1 MSRNVHSMD
10 IILGTAQLT
19 RRYGVM
25 ARSDSTR
32 AGHMRREPSEDS
44 LGGELESGAS
54 LLAVA
59 AELGIR
65 TLDTAPA
72 YGGAESF
79 VGRSGGGFAV
89 HTKLPGIGDSVQELE
104 ASLARLGRTSVEV
117 LHLHDPDVVLDPQ
130 DTRLEAAAALVGEGA
145 EILGASV
152 YTPPQFAAAVADSR
166 IGAVQLPLNVLDR
179 RIPDAQL
186 QRAASTGTR
195 LIARSA
201 LLQGL
206 LGDPQAAMGRVPAL
220 DATLEAFRQ
229 VCLTLGREPV
239 EAALQWV
246 RARPGISALV
256 LGAENPTQLR
266 ALVAALAAPPLTAEE
281 QGLLDTL
288 PRPGDQYVDPRLW
301 SLRHERQG
309 ER

>member
-1 MSRNVHSMD
+1 MD

-25 ARSDSTR
+25 ADSRSIRT
-32 AGHMRREPSEDS
+32 GHTHRERRNGSLNQEPER
-44 LGGELESGAS
+44 GAS
-54 LLAVA
+54 LIAVA
-59 AELGIR
+59 AELGIQ

-72 YGGAESF
+72 YGDAES
-79 VGRSGGGFAV
+79 VIGRSGRAFAV
-89 HTKLPGIGDSVQELE
+89 HTKLPGTGDPALELE

-117 LHLHDPDVVLDPQ
+117 LHLHDPDVVLDRQ
-130 DTRLEAAAALVGEGA
+130 DPRLVAAAALVGEGA
-145 EILGASV
+145 EMLGASV
-152 YTPPQFAAAVADSR
+152 YTPLQLVAAVDDGR

-179 RIPDAQL
+179 RISDAHL

-206 LGDPQAAMGRVPAL
+206 LGDPQEAVGRVPAL
-220 DATLEAFRQ
+220 DASLEAFWQACR
-229 VCLTLGREPV
+229 TLGRGPV
-239 EAALQWV
+239 EVALQWV

-256 LGAENPTQLR
+256 LGAEHPAQLE
-266 ALVAALAAPPLTAEE
+266 ALVVALAAAPLTDEE
-281 QGLLDTL
+281 QGLLATL
-288 PRPGDQYVDPRLW
+288 PVPGDEDVDPRRW

>member
-1 MSRNVHSMD
+1 MD

-25 ARSDSTR
+25 ASRGPSR
-32 AGHMRREPSEDS
+32 ADRALQVQSEGRLSEGQDA
-44 LGGELESGAS
+44 EAS

-59 AELGIR
+59 TELGIR
-65 TLDTAPA
+65 TIDTAPA
-72 YGGAESF
+72 YGDAET
-79 VGRSGGGFAV
+79 VIGRAGSAFAV
-89 HTKLPGIGDSVQELE
+89 HTKLPGTGDPALELE
-104 ASLARLGRTSVEV
+104 ASLERLGRTSVEV
-117 LHLHDPDVVLDPQ
+117 LHLHDPDAALDPK
-130 DTRLEAAAALVGEGA
+130 DLRLEAAAALVGQGA
-145 EILGASV
+145 KMLGASV
-152 YTPPQFAAAVADSR
+152 YTPPQFAAAVADPR

-220 DATLEAFRQ
+220 DESLEAFRQ
-229 VCLTLGREPV
+229 ACRTLGRGPV
-239 EAALQWV
+239 EVALQWV

-256 LGAENPTQLR
+256 LGAEHPTQLR

-288 PRPGDQYVDPRLW
+288 PRPGDQDVDPRRW